1 MTRTDNLVYNHDDKE
16 NYDRKGAPMARRQI
30 TQYFDDIDDTPL
42 DADNVNLVEFSY
54 KGSDYVLDL
63 SEENA
68 QAFAEALEPYISK
81 ATKVSKSRSTSR
93 AASTSTP
100 KSDPKRNK
108 RIRDWAR
115 DNGHTVSSR
124 GQISHEII
132 AEYELAHPED
142 K

>member
-1 MTRTDNLVYNHDDKE
+1 MTVVYNRGNKG
-16 NYDRKGAPMARRQI
+16 NNDRKDHPMARRQI
-30 TQYFDDIDDTPL
+30 TQFFDDIDDTPL
-42 DADNVNLVEFSY
+42 EADTVNTVEFSY

-63 SEENA
+63 SDDNA
-68 QAFAEALEPYISK
+68 LAFAEALEPYLNK
-81 ATKVSKSRSTSR
+81 ATKVAKSRSTAR
-93 AASTSTP
+93 AASSNAP